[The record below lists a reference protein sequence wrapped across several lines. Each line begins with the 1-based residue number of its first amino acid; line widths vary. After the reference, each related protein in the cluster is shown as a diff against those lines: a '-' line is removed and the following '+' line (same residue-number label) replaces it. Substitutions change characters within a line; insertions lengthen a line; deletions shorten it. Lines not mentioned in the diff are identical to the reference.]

1 MPHSAIEQYM
11 GKLNKYLA
19 MWRLM
24 MGEAAKVPYMEDD
37 DRREW
42 ASDVEEKLND
52 GRKRE
57 KVAPAAILKMLGI
70 GIRK

>member
-1 MPHSAIEQYM
+1 
-11 GKLNKYLA
+11 
-19 MWRLM
+19 